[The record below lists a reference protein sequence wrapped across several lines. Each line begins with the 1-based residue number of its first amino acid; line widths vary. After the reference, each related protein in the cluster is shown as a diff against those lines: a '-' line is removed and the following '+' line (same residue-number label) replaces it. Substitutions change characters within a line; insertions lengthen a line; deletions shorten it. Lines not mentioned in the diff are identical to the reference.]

1 MTHEGHIDQ
10 GFALPLALIGA
21 LAVLLSASSV
31 MAMAL
36 GSRQQLQLELRTIQA
51 VDELASAAHEWAGR
65 LQGPW
70 RCLRD
75 RPFAE
80 WSGSDCGP
88 LPPPRSVVLKDWQ
101 PSPQGGGEFWLEHPD
116 GGLKRRFLWDG
127 SGLKERQ

>member
-1 MTHEGHIDQ
+1 MRADVDEGL
-10 GFALPLALIGA
+10 ALPLALIGA

-36 GSRQQLQLELRTIQA
+36 GARQQLQLELQTIQA
-51 VDELASAAHEWAGR
+51 VDELASAAQQWAGR

-75 RPFAE
+75 RSFSE
-80 WSGSDCGP
+80 WSVSDCGP
-88 LPPPRSVVLKDWQ
+88 VPPPTSVVLKDWQ
-101 PSPQGGGEFWLEHPD
+101 PSPQGGGEFWLEHQE

>member
-1 MTHEGHIDQ
+1 MRAHTDE

-21 LAVLLSASSV
+21 LTVLLSASAV

-36 GSRQQLQLELRTIQA
+36 GSRQQLRLELQTIQA
-51 VDELASAAHEWAGR
+51 VDGLASAAQQWAGR

-101 PSPQGGGEFWLEHPD
+101 PSLQGGVEFWLEHPD
-116 GGLKRRFLWDG
+116 GGLKRRFLWES

>member
-1 MTHEGHIDQ
+1 MRADVDE

-36 GSRQQLQLELRTIQA
+36 GARQQLQLELQTIQA
-51 VDELASAAHEWAGR
+51 IDELASAPRPLLGR

-88 LPPPRSVVLKDWQ
+88 LPPPSSVVLKDWQ
-101 PSPQGGGEFWLEHPD
+101 PSRQGGGEFWLEHQD

>member
-1 MTHEGHIDQ
+1 MRAHADQ

-21 LAVLLSASSV
+21 LTVLLSASSV

-36 GSRQQLQLELRTIQA
+36 GSRQQFQLELRTIQA

-88 LPPPRSVVLKDWQ
+88 LPPPSSVVLKDWQ
-101 PSPQGGGEFWLEHPD
+101 PSPQGGGEFWLEHQD

>member
-1 MTHEGHIDQ
+1 MSADVDD

-36 GSRQQLQLELRTIQA
+36 ASRQQLQLELQTIQA
-51 VDELASAAHEWAGR
+51 VDELASAAQQWAGR

-75 RPFAE
+75 RPFSE
-80 WSGSDCGP
+80 WSVSDCGP
-88 LPPPRSVVLKDWQ
+88 LPPPTAVVLKDWQ
-101 PSPQGGGEFWLEHPD
+101 PSPQGGGEFWFEHQD
-116 GGLKRRFLWDG
+116 GGLKRRFLWDH
-127 SGLKERQ
+127 SGVKERQ

>member
-1 MTHEGHIDQ
+1 MADVDE

-36 GSRQQLQLELRTIQA
+36 ASRQQLQLELQTIQA
-51 VDELASAAHEWAGR
+51 VDELASAAQQWAGR

-75 RPFAE
+75 RPFSE
-80 WSGSDCGP
+80 WSVSDCGP
-88 LPPPRSVVLKDWQ
+88 VPPPTSVVLKDWQ
-101 PSPQGGGEFWLEHPD
+101 PSPQGGGEFWFEHQD
-116 GGLKRRFLWDG
+116 GGLKRRFLWSH

>member
-1 MTHEGHIDQ
+1 MRAHADQ

-21 LAVLLSASSV
+21 LAVLLSASTV

-51 VDELASAAHEWAGR
+51 VDGLASAAHEWAGR

-88 LPPPRSVVLKDWQ
+88 LPPPGSVVLKDWQ
-101 PSPQGGGEFWLEHPD
+101 PSPQGGGEFWLEHQD

-127 SGLKERQ
+127 SGLKERK

>member
-1 MTHEGHIDQ
+1 MRADVDE

-31 MAMAL
+31 MAIAL
-36 GSRQQLQLELRTIQA
+36 GSREQLQLELQMIQA
-51 VDELASAAHEWAGR
+51 VDELASAAQQWAGR

-88 LPPPRSVVLKDWQ
+88 LPSPSKDWQ
-101 PSPQGGGEFWLEHPD
+101 PSPQGGGEFCFEHQD
-116 GGLKRRFLWDG
+116 GGLKRRFLWDH

>member
-1 MTHEGHIDQ
+1 MRADVDE

-21 LAVLLSASSV
+21 LAVLLSASAV

-36 GSRQQLQLELRTIQA
+36 GARQQLQLELQMIQA
-51 VDELASAAHEWAGR
+51 VDELASAAQQWAGR

-75 RPFAE
+75 RPFSE
-80 WSGSDCGP
+80 WSVSDCGP
-88 LPPPRSVVLKDWQ
+88 VPPPSSVVLKDWQ

>member
-1 MTHEGHIDQ
+1 MRAHRDE

-21 LAVLLSASSV
+21 LTVLLSASSV

-70 RCLRD
+70 LCLRD
-75 RPFAE
+75 RSFAE
-80 WSGSDCGP
+80 WSGSGCGP
-88 LPPPRSVVLKDWQ
+88 LPPPTSVVLKDWQ
-101 PSPQGGGEFWLEHPD
+101 PSPQGGGQFWLEHQD
-116 GGLKRRFLWDG
+116 SGLKRRFLWDY

>member
-1 MTHEGHIDQ
+1 MRANTDE

-21 LAVLLSASSV
+21 LTVLLSASAV

-36 GSRQQLQLELRTIQA
+36 GSRQQLQLELQTIQA
-51 VDELASAAHEWAGR
+51 VDGLASAAHEWAGR

-101 PSPQGGGEFWLEHPD
+101 PSPQGGGEFWLEHQD
-116 GGLKRRFLWDG
+116 SGLKRRFLWDG
-127 SGLKERQ
+127 LGLKERQ

>member
-1 MTHEGHIDQ
+1 MWAHADQ
-10 GFALPLALIGA
+10 GFALPMALIGA
-21 LAVLLSASSV
+21 LAVLLSASTV

-51 VDELASAAHEWAGR
+51 VDGLASAAHEWAGR
-65 LQGPW
+65 LQGPL

-80 WSGSDCGP
+80 WSGSDCAP

-101 PSPQGGGEFWLEHPD
+101 PSPQGGGEFWFEHQD
-116 GGLKRRFLWDG
+116 GGLKRRLLWDG